1 MKPSSFFRFCP
12 ACGASAPSI
21 QKGVLVHC
29 DACGFHYH
37 FNPAVSVSAF
47 LRRRDGR
54 VLLIRRARAPGR
66 GKLAPPGG
74 FVDIGESAEDA
85 LLRELREE
93 VGVAPTSVR
102 FLCSSTNGYLYRGV
116 TYPVVDLFF
125 TARVS
130 SPGTASALEDV
141 REIGWFDPGDV
152 GADQLAFPSM
162 KAAWRRLQSGI

>member
-1 MKPSSFFRFCP
+1 MKPSSFFKFCP
-12 ACGASAPSI
+12 SCGASRPSI

-29 DACGFHYH
+29 DACGFHFH

-47 LRRRDGR
+47 LRRRDGK
-54 VLLIRRARAPGR
+54 VLLIRRARSPGR

-74 FVDIGESAEDA
+74 FVDIGETAENA

-93 VGVAPTSVR
+93 VGVAATSVQ
-102 FLCSSTNGYLYRGV
+102 FLCSFTNRYPYRGV

-130 SPGTASALEDV
+130 NSGKASALDEV
-141 REIGWFDPGDV
+141 REIGWFDPSEV
-152 GADQLAFPSM
+152 GANQLAFPSM
-162 KAAWRRLQSGI
+162 KSAWKRLQAGT